1 MTTVNQKNRAL
12 CLVVMHY
19 TPAMLSQPSAPSP
32 QQPAAAGPDIAAVL
46 GLFRAAE
53 ALTRTEVMALSGL
66 SRSTVNQRIDALLQA
81 GLIAPAGEHIQ
92 GRGRPAERFAFN
104 RSRGVLLVADMGAT
118 GLRTAVCDL
127 SGEIVT
133 ERDCRIDLRLGPEA
147 LLGTVDAELDA
158 LLATAGAKPES
169 VMGIGLDVPGPV
181 DFARGQVVSPPIM
194 NGWDGFDIRGW
205 FARRFPCPVLVENDV
220 NAMAFGEQRTAF
232 PAVSELLLL
241 KVGTG
246 VGAGLV
252 TQHGIFH
259 GSDGAAGDLGHLHA
273 ASAVGEQPEPEC
285 RCGRTGCV
293 EAYAGGWALVRDLN
307 AAGVDVKEVDEVV
320 RLIRSG
326 DLTAIKLVRRAARV
340 IGEAIAQAVSLV
352 NPRVIVLAGQLAAAE
367 EQLLAG
373 IREVVYQRSLPL
385 ATRNLQIV
393 RSSLDQRA
401 GLVGMALLL
410 ADTIFAAPD
419 LDLLRVAP

>member
-1 MTTVNQKNRAL
+1 
-12 CLVVMHY
+12 
-19 TPAMLSQPSAPSP
+19 MLSPSP
-32 QQPAAAGPDIAAVL
+32 AQQQPAANAGSDIAAVL
-46 GLFRAAE
+46 GLFRDAE
-53 ALTRTEVMALSGL
+53 ALTRAEVMALSGL

-81 GLIAPAGEHIQ
+81 GLIAPAGEHTQ

-127 SGEIVT
+127 SGEVVA
-133 ERDCRIDLRLGPEA
+133 ERDCEIDLRLGPEA
-147 LLGTVDAELDA
+147 LLRTVDSEFDA
-158 LLATAGAKPES
+158 LLATGDDDLTS

-205 FARRFPCPVLVENDV
+205 FARRFSCPVLVENDV
-220 NAMAFGEQRTAF
+220 NAMAFGEQRIAHPT
-232 PAVSELLLL
+232 VSELLLL

-273 ASAVGEQPEPEC
+273 ASSVREEPEPEC
-285 RCGRTGCV
+285 RCGRFGCV

-307 AAGVDVKEVDEVV
+307 AAGVQVQAVDEVV

-393 RSSLDQRA
+393 RSQLDQRA
-401 GLVGMALLL
+401 GLVGLALLL
-410 ADTIFAAPD
+410 ADAIFAGPD
-419 LDLLRVAP
+419 VELLRVTGGAAHALQP